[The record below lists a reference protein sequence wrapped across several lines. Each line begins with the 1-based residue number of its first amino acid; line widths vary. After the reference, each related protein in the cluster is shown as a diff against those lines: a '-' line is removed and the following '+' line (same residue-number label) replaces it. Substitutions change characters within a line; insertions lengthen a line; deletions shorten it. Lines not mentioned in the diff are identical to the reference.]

1 MRKRLKTKMQLSLAA
16 VTMVS
21 MIGSTQVQ
29 AFGEYGQGDG
39 TDKLNSGLTA
49 TQEYQKWYDTKWNQQ
64 ESGDIVVQLSRQKSK
79 IFIMN

>member
-1 MRKRLKTKMQLSLAA
+1 MQLSLAA

-49 TQEYQKWYDTKWNQQ
+49 TQEYQKWYDTKWNHQ
-64 ESGDIVVQLSRQKSK
+64 ESGEMDSGKIVLTPGKDEKDRS
-79 IFIMN
+79 

>member
-1 MRKRLKTKMQLSLAA
+1 MQLSLAA

-49 TQEYQKWYDTKWNQQ
+49 TQEYQKWYDTKWNH
-64 ESGDIVVQLSRQKSK
+64 
-79 IFIMN
+79 